1 MQANPLS
8 PSPADEQSI
17 RKYRVVQWSTGTIGA
32 CALRAVIE
40 HPHMSLAGVYV
51 HGRDKVGRDA
61 GELCG
66 TASIGVAATAS
77 IDDIVELGPD
87 CVLYMPPSL
96 NLDEL
101 CPLLTAG
108 INVVTTCGAFH
119 HLASMDPDVRAQ
131 VQTACEIGGTSVHST
146 GSSPGFITE
155 AVPLVLTSI
164 QRQLTALTIDE
175 YADLSQRNS
184 PELLFDLMGYGRPA
198 GPFEQFRADY
208 LRASFGP
215 SLRLVADAIGLP
227 LDSVEASG
235 ELAMASHD
243 TTIAAGTIDAGNV
256 AAQRITSQRHPR
268 AAGHSSGSGPRGTAP
283 PTLIPHG
290 KSVRQVG
297 TCQSTATHRLRS
309 LSGCP
314 SRWTAWPRCHPPT
327 PPTERST
334 RCPTSAPPPRAF
346 TRPWT
351 FPRSSRHSAEKQV
364 LLSGEYKLPKMS
376 RLIDTRAAPMPEFV
390 RQIAAICLMQPLV
403 QREATP

>member
-66 TASIGVAATAS
+66 TASIGVAAMAS

-96 NLDEL
+96 NPGEL

-155 AVPLVLTSI
+155 AVPLVLTSM

-184 PELLFDLMGYGRPA
+184 PELLFDMMGYGRPA
-198 GPFEQFRADY
+198 GPFEQFEPTTCARVSARRCGWWPMRSGCLSTRWKQAASWRWPATTRRLRRARSTREM
-208 LRASFGP
+208 LQRNASQ
-215 SLRLVADAIGLP
+215 SA
-227 LDSVEASG
+227 AS
-235 ELAMASHD
+235 
-243 TTIAAGTIDAGNV
+243 
-256 AAQRITSQRHPR
+256 R
-268 AAGHSSGSGPRGTAP
+268 AAGHSPVPGHVV
-283 PTLIPHG
+283 LH
-290 KSVRQVG
+290 
-297 TCQSTATHRLRS
+297 HR
-309 LSGCP
+309 P
-314 SRWTAWPRCHPPT
+314 
-327 PPTERST
+327 
-334 RCPTSAPPPRAF
+334 
-346 TRPWT
+346 
-351 FPRSSRHSAEKQV
+351 
-364 LLSGEYKLPKMS
+364 
-376 RLIDTRAAPMPEFV
+376 
-390 RQIAAICLMQPLV
+390 
-403 QREATP
+403 